1 MIAEVLARNWWLL
14 AVRGALAILFGA
26 FAILWPVQTI
36 VVLALLFGAYML
48 IDGLVVGFYGVWGH
62 RAWWLVVQGVLGVTV
77 GIVTLLI
84 PSITIFALIYL
95 IAFWAILRGIAEIV
109 MANRLSGTVNGEF
122 LLVATGAASV
132 LFGIAVVFFPRAG
145 MVAIVWVIGL
155 YAIFM
160 GILMLAAAFRVR
172 GWARVVGRAELS

>member
-26 FAILWPVQTI
+26 FAIVWPVQTI

-62 RAWWLVVQGVLGVTV
+62 RAWWLVVQGVLGVAI

-84 PSITIFALIYL
+84 PSITIFVLIYL
-95 IAFWAILRGIAEIV
+95 IAFWAILRGVAEIV
-109 MANRLSGTVNGEF
+109 MATRLGGMVSRE
-122 LLVATGAASV
+122 LLLIGAGALSV
-132 LFGIAVVFFPRAG
+132 LFGIAVVFFPSAG

-155 YAIFM
+155 YAIFL
-160 GILMLAAAFRVR
+160 GILMLAAAFRIR
-172 GWARVVGRAELS
+172 GWARMEAGLS

>member
-14 AVRGALAILFGA
+14 ALRGALAILFGA

-62 RAWWLVVQGVLGVTV
+62 RAWWLVVQGVLGVAV

-84 PSITIFALIYL
+84 PSITIFVLIYL
-95 IAFWAILRGIAEIV
+95 IAFWAILRGVAEIV
-109 MANRLSGTVNGEF
+109 MATRLSGIVSSQ
-122 LLVATGAASV
+122 LLWIAAGVLSV
-132 LFGIAVVFFPRAG
+132 LFGIVVVFFPGAG

-155 YAIFM
+155 YAIFL
-160 GILMLAAAFRVR
+160 GILMLAAAFHVR
-172 GWARVVGRAELS
+172 GWARVDRLELS